1 MQKSNKVVIIGA
13 GPSGI
18 GMAIALI
25 EMGLDDILILDK
37 GQVGESF
44 KIGHYQLVLSHLRLQ
59 QMDLEHRILTQ
70 SPHSSPA
77 FTFKKNI
84 FQVKSM
90 FNI

>member
-1 MQKSNKVVIIGA
+1 MIIGA

-44 KIGHYQLVLSHLRLQ
+44 KIGHYLRFITPSFTTNGFGT
-59 QMDLEHRILTQ
+59 RILTQ
-70 SPHSSPA
+70 SHLIVLLLLLLKRTY
-77 FTFKKNI
+77 FR
-84 FQVKSM
+84 
-90 FNI
+90 